1 MATTPRRVPPKFIV
15 RSVMALRNGLIRLAS
30 AIAPPQVTMFE
41 HVSGIGKTM
50 VTAHVARLKIADLLA
65 NGPLGITEL
74 AEKTHSHQDTLWR
87 VMRGAVAMGV
97 FDLRPDGRFENNRTS
112 EVLRSDV
119 FASMRD
125 LAEYFGS
132 ESNARS
138 WTDLGETLR
147 TGKNGFERVHGKSVW
162 DYFGEH
168 PEESETFARAMTNL
182 TEFDASAIAVGYP
195 FGEVG
200 VICDVAGSRGTL
212 ITAILKQNKNARG
225 ILFDEAHVLA
235 HADDYLRAN
244 GVESRVEK
252 IAGSFFDK
260 IPSGADAYVLK
271 DVLHDWDD
279 DRSIRIL
286 KNCRAAMTPGK
297 RLLIVEI
304 VVEKNSTELPG
315 PLVDLQMMQ
324 VTCEGRQRSESDFQ
338 NLFEKAGFRFA
349 RRVPLAMPISIVEG
363 FAV

>member
-1 MATTPRRVPPKFIV
+1 MATTPRRVPPKLIV
-15 RSVMALRNGLIRLAS
+15 KAVIALRNSLIRLAA

-50 VTAHVARLKIADLLA
+50 VTAHVARLKIADHLA
-65 NGPLGITEL
+65 NGPLSIQDL
-74 AEKTHSHQDTLWR
+74 AQKTHTHEDTLWR
-87 VMRGAVAMGV
+87 VMRGAAAMGV
-97 FDLRPDGRFENNRTS
+97 FHLRPDGLFENNRTS

-138 WTDLGETLR
+138 WIDLGQTLI

-162 DYFGEH
+162 DYFGDH
-168 PEESETFARAMTNL
+168 PDESATFARAMTNL

-195 FGEVG
+195 FDELG

-212 ITAILKQNKNARG
+212 ITAILKQNKSARG

-235 HADDYLRAN
+235 HADDYLHAN
-244 GVESRVEK
+244 GVDARVEK
-252 IAGSFFDK
+252 IAGSFFEK

-271 DVLHDWDD
+271 DILHDWDD
-279 DRSIRIL
+279 ARSITIL
-286 KNCRAAMTPGK
+286 KNCRAAMETGK
-297 RLLIVEI
+297 RLLVVEI

-315 PLVDLQMMQ
+315 PLVDLQMMT
-324 VTCEGRQRSESDFQ
+324 VTCEGRQRSARDFE
-338 NLFEKAGFRFA
+338 NLFEKAGFRLS
-349 RRVPLAMPISIVEG
+349 RVVELAMPISIVEG